1 MADLDFET
9 SLMKMFAEAPAL
21 ADSEAFARRVE
32 ARMDRGW
39 QMRQALIWTLGLAG
53 GAIGVT
59 QMFAS
64 RMLVQMG
71 AVSEEST
78 RMLDK
83 GISNLSN
90 LQGALNTLPM
100 GGEVVWMAAALGVMA
115 LAFAVTRAIEEF

>member
-1 MADLDFET
+1 MADPDFET
-9 SLMKMFAEAPAL
+9 NLMKMFADAPSMGN
-21 ADSEAFARRVE
+21 SEGFARRVE
-32 ARMDRGW
+32 AKLSRGW

-53 GAIGVT
+53 GAIAVT

-64 RMLVQMG
+64 RMLVQLG

-83 GISNLSN
+83 GLSSFSN
-90 LQGALNTLPM
+90 LQGSLDTLPL

-115 LAFAVTRAIEEF
+115 LAFAITRAVEEF

>member
-1 MADLDFET
+1 MADPDFET
-9 SLMKMFAEAPAL
+9 NLVKMFAEAPAL
-21 ADSEAFARRVE
+21 GDSESFARRVE
-32 ARMDRGW
+32 ARLDRGW

-59 QMFAS
+59 QMFTS

-78 RMLDK
+78 RMLDE
-83 GISNLSN
+83 GISNISN
-90 LQGALNTLPM
+90 LQGTLNALPL

-115 LAFAVTRAIEEF
+115 LAFAITRAVEEF